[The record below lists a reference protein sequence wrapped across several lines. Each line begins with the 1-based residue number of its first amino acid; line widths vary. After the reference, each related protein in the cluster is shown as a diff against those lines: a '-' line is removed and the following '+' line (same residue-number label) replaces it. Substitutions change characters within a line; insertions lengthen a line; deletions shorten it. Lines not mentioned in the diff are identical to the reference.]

1 MTAVTQTPDADRLA
15 GGGPPVPPVER
26 GRRRAASTRQ
36 TWVEASPFSQAVSL
50 LLAMV
55 SVVIVFL
62 LLNLVIVSQVQHYA
76 MQATLFSDLRLS
88 LAEGSVPVQPT
99 GVDGQIVTP
108 GTPVALMKA
117 PVVGIDREVIV
128 EGSSSGQTMVGIG
141 HRRDTVLPCQVGA
154 SVVMA
159 RSGGYG
165 GVGSSWSQLKSGDE
179 FTVTTG
185 QGSCTYVVRGQR
197 VPGDDAPPAPTG
209 REGRIT
215 LTTAYGLP
223 FMPTE
228 VLRIDADLTTDAF
241 DRPVTAFPPG
251 SLPESEAAMGVDTSN
266 LFALVLLLE
275 LLIAVAIGATY
286 LWRRWGKWQSWI
298 VVTPVAVTAGMLTA
312 TSINHLLPNLL

>member
-1 MTAVTQTPDADRLA
+1 M
-15 GGGPPVPPVER
+15 
-26 GRRRAASTRQ
+26 
-36 TWVEASPFSQAVSL
+36 SL

-55 SVVIVFL
+55 SVVIIFL
-62 LLNLVIVSQVQHYA
+62 LANLVVVSQVQHYA
-76 MQATLFSDLRLS
+76 GQANLFSELRLS
-88 LAEGSVPVQPT
+88 LAEGSAPVQPT
-99 GVDGQIVTP
+99 GVDGQIVSP
-108 GTPVALMKA
+108 GTPVAVMFA
-117 PVVGIDREVIV
+117 PVVGVSREVIV
-128 EGSSSGQTMVGIG
+128 EGTSSGQTMIGAG

-165 GVGSSWSQLKSGDE
+165 GVGSAWAKLTPGDE

-185 QGSCTYVVRGQR
+185 QGSCTYTVRGQR
-197 VPGDDAPPAPTG
+197 MAGDDAPAAPTG
-209 REGRIT
+209 RQGRIT
-215 LTTAYGLP
+215 LTTAYGVP

-228 VLRIDADLTTDAF
+228 VLRIDADLTSDAF

-286 LWRRWGKWQSWI
+286 LWRRWGKWHTWI
-298 VVTPVAVTAGMLTA
+298 VVAPVAVTTGLLTA
-312 TSINHLLPNLL
+312 TSINYLLPNLL